1 MLIQFSEGF
10 KPTLS
15 GRAYDS
21 LKKEPAHNHHL
32 FMSHFDLQKS
42 AHKNLLFMNWTP
54 VAPHVSDS
62 PRKEL
67 RKEICEWHYICRV
80 VAYVI

>member
-1 MLIQFSEGF
+1 MKDSNLH
-10 KPTLS
+10 S

-21 LKKEPAHNHHL
+21 LKKEPAHNRHL
-32 FMSHFDLQKS
+32 FVSHTKQVWQYVSDSQKS

-54 VAPHVSDS
+54 VVLHVSNS

-67 RKEICEWHYICRV
+67 RKEICS
-80 VAYVI
+80 